1 MLREIEAPPDQRNDL
16 TERTTRWLADLAEM
30 LARRETNATLAL
42 FAGDC
47 FWREMVA
54 FTWNIKT
61 MEGKEEV
68 RKLLEA
74 TLRHVQIK
82 AREVGISTPVYG
94 LQEVHHVA

>member
-1 MLREIEAPPDQRNDL
+1 MLREIQAPPYQRNDI
-16 TERTTRWLADLAEM
+16 TEHATRWLADFAETLAC
-30 LARRETNATLAL
+30 RETTATLAL

-47 FWREMVA
+47 FWGDMVA